1 MNDAMKFIY
10 RITSGG
16 ANHGVI
22 ESFSGRNSYWFA
34 SILFR
39 RFIRNNAAIMYD
51 PKNNCFGTRIGGK
64 VYDVTGDAT
73 ENHKWISW
81 VEYSNKKSKDQ
92 VTKEDIMF

>member
-1 MNDAMKFIY
+1 MNDVMKFIY

-39 RFIRNNAAIMYD
+39 RFIRNNATIMYD

-64 VYDVTGDAT
+64 VYDVTGDVTDEDMAMHR
-73 ENHKWISW
+73 EFYKLGC
-81 VEYSNKKSKDQ
+81 EYLSKL
-92 VTKEDIMF
+92 KEDR